1 MTQFRDLPSVERVLA
16 EEILAP
22 PGAVYQRAWLVEL
35 VRQELD
41 QARQRLRPSGE
52 GLRPGVKAPSAAE
65 VAKAVAGQLATLTRV
80 APTRVINAT
89 GVIIHTNLGR
99 APLSQAATQAAVQ
112 AAQGYTNLEMDLEGG
127 RRGSRQAHLQ
137 PLLRQ
142 LTGAEACLVVNN
154 NAAAVLLGLCAL
166 AAGKEVIVSRGEAI
180 EIGGGFR
187 IPDVLSQSG
196 ATLVDVGTTNRTY
209 VRDYEGA
216 ITDHT
221 GAFLKAH
228 ASNFRVEG
236 FTAAV
241 ESRDLVE
248 LGRQRGIPVLHD
260 VGSGCL
266 LPTERYGLAH
276 EPTPQES
283 IAAGVGLVFFSG
295 DKLLGGPQAGI
306 VVGQR
311 DLVQRLERHPLAR
324 AVRID
329 KLSLASLT
337 ATLLHYLRGE
347 AEQEVPIW
355 RMIATPADRVRR
367 RARSWSRRLGANT
380 SVEQCQSAIGGG
392 SLPGETLPSWA
403 LVIPT
408 PTPRG
413 AGPEDILAQ
422 LRRCNPPVVGRI
434 EANRVLLD
442 PRTVLPEEDDLLLR
456 AVGTVLGCR
465 QGRPG
470 DEVERPE

>member
-1 MTQFRDLPSVERVLA
+1 MA
-16 EEILAP
+16 EVALAP
-22 PGAVYQRAWLVEL
+22 ASAVYQRTWLVEL

-41 QARQRLRPSGE
+41 RARQRLRPSG
-52 GLRPGVKAPSAAE
+52 GVPRQGGNAPSAGE
-65 VAKAVAGQLATLTRV
+65 VAQAVASELESLTRV
-80 APTRVINAT
+80 APTPVINAT

-99 APLSQAATQAAVQ
+99 APLSRAATQAAVQ
-112 AAQGYTNLEMDLEGG
+112 AAQGYTNLELDLDNG

-137 PLLRQ
+137 ALLRQ
-142 LTGAEACLVVNN
+142 LTGAEAALVVNN

-166 AAGKEVIVSRGEAI
+166 AAGKEVIVSRGEAV

-209 VRDYEGA
+209 VRDYERA
-216 ITDHT
+216 ITANT

-241 ESRDLVE
+241 ESKELVE
-248 LGRQRGIPVLHD
+248 LGKQRGIPVLHD

-266 LPTERYGLAH
+266 LPTEKYGLAH
-276 EPTPQES
+276 EPTPQEG
-283 IAAGVGLVFFSG
+283 ITAGVGLVFFSG

-311 DLVQRLERHPLAR
+311 ELVQRLERHPLAR

-337 ATLLHYLRGE
+337 ATLLHYLKGE
-347 AEQEVPIW
+347 AETEIPIW
-355 RMIATPADRVRR
+355 RMISTPADQVRR
-367 RARSWSRRLGANT
+367 RARNWSRRLGGNT
-380 SVEQCQSAIGGG
+380 TVAQCQSAIGGG

-408 PTPRG
+408 PTRRG
-413 AGPEDILAQ
+413 DGPEAVLEQ
-422 LRRCNPPVVGRI
+422 LRRCHPPVVARI
-434 EANRVLLD
+434 EADRVLLD
-442 PRTVLPEEDDLLLR
+442 PRTVLPEEDAPLLR
-456 AVGTVLGCR
+456 AVGAVLEGHNDTA
-465 QGRPG
+465 GRSS
-470 DEVERPE
+470 